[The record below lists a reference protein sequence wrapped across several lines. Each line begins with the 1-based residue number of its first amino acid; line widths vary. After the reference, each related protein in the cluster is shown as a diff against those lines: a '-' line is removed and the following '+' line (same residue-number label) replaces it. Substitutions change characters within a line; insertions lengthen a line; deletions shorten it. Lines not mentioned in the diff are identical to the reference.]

1 LEFDF
6 LKLYIIKYFITGI
19 RYTQYLSNTLCKNA
33 LGIFRYIVLQGGAN
47 LLSTLASFNHPVI
60 DIRSLLYEENRLS
73 NKTGVPMTKGAKV
86 LLIMANLFF
95 LIFMPLYYLKY
106 FIKIFREKI
115 RITHLVFL

>member
-1 LEFDF
+1 
-6 LKLYIIKYFITGI
+6 
-19 RYTQYLSNTLCKNA
+19 